1 MEGFPLGMIFL
12 LLLVSYS
19 YSHPYYLRPRN
30 TSGVI
35 KPGRPSKEV
44 TRPRP
49 VRPSKEVTK
58 PAKPGKETIKP
69 TSPSKDLLQKYDG
82 PTQKE
87 KDALAKVQAE
97 LMERVKGYRDRCYPM
112 PKDGC
117 SCIEPRRVHRYET
130 DEECRG
136 KLPEDAYAIPSVEG
150 PFKPS
155 KPTEHQKEPTKSIGP
170 GKDALKKYGVSH
182 TLRRDICL
190 VTLHSFSK
198 TTSEGMALRNND
210 VRTHTALHEG
220 NAFCV
225 LKGPTT
231 KERNAKAE
239 VQEELMERVRGY
251 RRRCYP
257 MPVDGC
263 RCDEILGSKRYATDA
278 ECRRKPEQLANTT
291 SPIKKPTKPTGPTK
305 EPTKVIGPSKA
316 KLQKYGALGNDTDG
330 PSTKERN
337 AKAEVQEELMER
349 VRGYRRKCYPMPVD
363 GCRCDEIRGPKRY
376 ATDAECRRKPKNDTA
391 GHSKE
396 PIGTIKPQ
404 QNSNKQANRVCI
416 FQRPSKPQS
425 KPSKETRETVGPSKK
440 LLQKY
445 GAIKRRDKN
454 GPTTKE
460 RNEKAAMQAE
470 LMDRVKGY
478 REKCYPMPG
487 PTQAAKIAKAAMQ
500 AQLMARVDGY
510 REGCYP
516 MPKDGCRCEENG
528 KVKRYQRDIECKK

>member
-1 MEGFPLGMIFL
+1 M
-12 LLLVSYS
+12 
-19 YSHPYYLRPRN
+19 
-30 TSGVI
+30 
-35 KPGRPSKEV
+35 
-44 TRPRP
+44 
-49 VRPSKEVTK
+49 
-58 PAKPGKETIKP
+58 
-69 TSPSKDLLQKYDG
+69 DLLQKYDG

-136 KLPEDAYAIPSVEG
+136 K
-150 PFKPS
+150 
-155 KPTEHQKEPTKSIGP
+155 EPTKSIGP
-170 GKDALKKYGVSH
+170 G
-182 TLRRDICL
+182 
-190 VTLHSFSK
+190 
-198 TTSEGMALRNND
+198 
-210 VRTHTALHEG
+210 
-220 NAFCV
+220 
-225 LKGPTT
+225 KGPTT

-278 ECRRKPEQLANTT
+278 ECRR
-291 SPIKKPTKPTGPTK
+291 
-305 EPTKVIGPSKA
+305 KA

-376 ATDAECRRKPKNDTA
+376 ATDAECRRK
-391 GHSKE
+391 
-396 PIGTIKPQ
+396 
-404 QNSNKQANRVCI
+404 
-416 FQRPSKPQS
+416 
-425 KPSKETRETVGPSKK
+425 
-440 LLQKY
+440 
-445 GAIKRRDKN
+445 

-478 REKCYPMPG
+478 REKCYPMP
-487 PTQAAKIAKAAMQ
+487 
-500 AQLMARVDGY
+500 VN
-510 REGCYP
+510 GCSCQERRGVRRY
-516 MPKDGCRCEENG
+516 DTDLQCR
-528 KVKRYQRDIECKK
+528 K

>member
-170 GKDALKKYGVSH
+170 GKDALKKYG
-182 TLRRDICL
+182 
-190 VTLHSFSK
+190 
-198 TTSEGMALRNND
+198 ALRNND
-210 VRTHTALHEG
+210 
-220 NAFCV
+220 
-225 LKGPTT
+225 GPTT

-404 QNSNKQANRVCI
+404 Q
-416 FQRPSKPQS
+416 RPSKPQS

-478 REKCYPMPG
+478 REKCYPMP
-487 PTQAAKIAKAAMQ
+487 
-500 AQLMARVDGY
+500 VN
-510 REGCYP
+510 GCSCQERRGVRRY
-516 MPKDGCRCEENG
+516 DTDLQCR
-528 KVKRYQRDIECKK
+528 K